1 MNRSIRVGMFLVA
14 AIGLG
19 GLLAAGMGGL
29 APFGVY
35 KGPYGD
41 VINASVVPERH
52 ATNSVTAIN
61 FDYRGFDTLGEEFI
75 LFAAVAGVM
84 VLLREGRGE
93 SESSA
98 PGGEPARVRQPRS
111 DAVRLAGVAMIGLVN
126 LVGIYIVIHAQL
138 TPGGGFQGGAI
149 LGTGSLLAYLASR
162 YRAYRRV
169 VPKAMLD
176 AAEALGA
183 GSYALIGIASVVA
196 GGAFLENLLPLG
208 TAKNLLSGGTIGPI
222 NLAVGLE
229 VAAGFAILFE
239 EFLEETRAPRPGDD
253 PS

>member
-1 MNRSIRVGMFLVA
+1 MSRSIRVGIFLVA
-14 AIGLG
+14 AMGFG
-19 GLLAAGMGGL
+19 GLLLVGMGGL
-29 APFGVY
+29 EPFGVY
-35 KGPYGD
+35 RGPYGD
-41 VINASVVPERH
+41 IINSSVVPERH
-52 ATNSVTAIN
+52 ATNSVTAVN

-93 SESSA
+93 SESSV
-98 PGGEPARVRQPRS
+98 PGGELARVQQPRS
-111 DAVRLAGVAMIGLVN
+111 DAVRLAGVAIIGLVN
-126 LVGIYIVIHAQL
+126 LIGFYIVIHAQL

-149 LGTGSLLAYLASR
+149 LGTGTLLAYLASR
-162 YRAYRRV
+162 YRTYRRV

-176 AAEALGA
+176 AAEAVGA
-183 GSYALIGIASVVA
+183 GTYALIGIATVVA

-208 TAKNLLSGGTIGPI
+208 TPKTLLSGGTIGPI
-222 NLAVGLE
+222 NLAVGIE

-239 EFLEETRAPRPGDD
+239 EFLEETRATRPGDD